1 MKRIINLLIIILA
14 FVLIWNC
21 GSTKNEDVRYSKEK
35 QLNELKQHLAAKSF
49 KFIAETA
56 HPMQTYA
63 VTQVTN
69 ALLRNT
75 GNTAGTIFL
84 TGRGDYMKLMGDT
97 ITAELSYFGESRIV
111 SSTDPR
117 DTGINFEAKAL
128 NFTTT
133 ENKNKKS
140 LNLEFDVK
148 TKTDYYNIIMRIYPN
163 KRTNIIVNSA
173 NRTSIRYGGEIEIL
187 EEKEKAPK

>member
-1 MKRIINLLIIILA
+1 
-14 FVLIWNC
+14 
-21 GSTKNEDVRYSKEK
+21 
-35 QLNELKQHLAAKSF
+35 
-49 KFIAETA
+49 
-56 HPMQTYA
+56 
-63 VTQVTN
+63 
-69 ALLRNT
+69 
-75 GNTAGTIFL
+75 
-84 TGRGDYMKLMGDT
+84 MKLMGDT